1 MLTIKGEILKNVDYQ
16 TVLSPIDFFNNI
28 YIYIYIY
35 FILWMSVGPETI
47 WLQTIKLQI
56 IKNKL
61 IHEIN

>member
-16 TVLSPIDFFNNI
+16 TVLSPIDFFNN
-28 YIYIYIY
+28 IYIYIY

>member
-28 YIYIYIY
+28 YIY
-35 FILWMSVGPETI
+35 MSYYGCQ
-47 WLQTIKLQI
+47 WDLKLSGYKLLHFKLSKI
-56 IKNKL
+56 NL